1 MSARWVERQDGR
13 NRGRADAGEGGAIPC
28 ALLVF
33 ALVYVTIHAL
43 VWLGSVILP

>member
-1 MSARWVERQDGR
+1 MSARWSERQDGR

-28 ALLVF
+28 ALLGF
-33 ALVYVTIHAL
+33 ALTYLAIHTL